1 MTTEEMID
9 RLVPD
14 IAADMNGRCLQ
25 EFLEYYVRQELE
37 NQLPEDIKEQYT
49 DMYED

>member
-14 IAADMNGRCLQ
+14 IADDMNGLTLQ
-25 EFLEYYVRQELE
+25 EFLEYYIRQELE
-37 NQLPEDIKEQYT
+37 DKTPEAIKEQYA
-49 DMYED
+49 DMYDE

>member
-14 IAADMNGRCLQ
+14 IADEMNGLTLQ
-25 EFLEYYVRQELE
+25 EFLEYYIRQELE
-37 NQLPEDIKEQYT
+37 DQTPEAIKKQYA
-49 DMYED
+49 DMYNE